1 MRAATDVM
9 GGGTPVPVPVAV
21 PERRGGLAPRVPL
34 ESIGR
39 RRDDARLLVAW
50 KSDRRLTAASMADL
64 GAFLDPG
71 DVVIVNT
78 SATRP
83 AAIVADH
90 ELVVHLSTQLDD
102 GSWVVE
108 LRRLCGAGSTPWL
121 GYRPRRRVDLPGG
134 ARLRVVEPYA
144 PAAGTGHPVRLWRA
158 WLDVPQRGAVDQYLA
173 GYGRPI
179 RYGCEAGD
187 WPLDAYQTVFAAEAG
202 SAEMPSAGRGF
213 TAELVTR
220 LVSRGVVIAPIV
232 LHTGVASQEAG
243 ETPYPERYRVP
254 EATAGAVD
262 TAHATGHR
270 VIAVGTTAT
279 RAIETAATADGTV
292 HAGSGWTDLVITP
305 ERGVYAVD
313 GLLTGWHDPEASHL
327 LLVEAVAGRELLD
340 KSYAAAVDGGFAGHE
355 FGDFH
360 LVLP

>member
-1 MRAATDVM
+1 MDTNVGIGPALPARIAHPVVTGASGRPLGPRA
-9 GGGTPVPVPVAV
+9 
-21 PERRGGLAPRVPL
+21 PL
-34 ESIGR
+34 ELTGR

-50 KSDRRLTAASMADL
+50 RSDDRLAEASMADL
-64 GAFLDPG
+64 GSFLDPG
-71 DVVIVNT
+71 DVVVVNA

-83 AAIVADH
+83 AALVVDD
-90 ELVVHLSTQLDD
+90 ELVVHLSTELND

-108 LRRLCGAGSTPWL
+108 LRHLCGAGTTPWL
-121 GYRPRRRVDLPGG
+121 DHRPANTVPLPGHG
-134 ARLRVVEPYA
+134 RLRIVEPYP
-144 PAAGTGHPVRLWRA
+144 PADHPDHPVRLWTARLETPDP
-158 WLDVPQRGAVDQYLA
+158 LDEYLA
-173 GYGRPI
+173 RVGRPI
-179 RYGCEAGD
+179 RYGCDARD
-187 WPLDAYQTVFAAEAG
+187 WPLDAYQTVFAVEPG

-213 TAELVTR
+213 TTELVTH
-220 LVSRGVVIAPIV
+220 LVSQGVTIAPIV

-254 EATAGAVD
+254 EATASAVN

-270 VIAVGTTAT
+270 VITVGTTAT
-279 RAIETAATADGTV
+279 RAIETVAAPNGVV
-292 HAGSGWTDLVITP
+292 HAGSGWTGLVITP

-340 KSYAAAVDGGFAGHE
+340 RSYAAAVQAGFAGHE